1 MSSEGKIN
9 KRQDEEG
16 NGYLHTVNSLANIGL
31 TADLY
36 TEMTIETSHRT
47 AHEGERGEAGE
58 RKNF

>member
-1 MSSEGKIN
+1 MRRDK
-9 KRQDEEG
+9 EG

-36 TEMTIETSHRT
+36 TEITIEASRKT